1 MSDWQRDTTPER
13 VDPVG
18 HPDILEFTSTSASRH
33 TPADRGP
40 SFVTPAGADWLASAS
55 LFPASVHALWRHR
68 PDAPRTLPCGTV
80 FDVVSTPLLPG
91 RRLLDRLW
99 TKGPGTGP
107 VAVHRG
113 RVLLFAAPGTA
124 GRLAALSNWGEWRRP
139 PQAGTE
145 AAAAT
150 SAPWS
155 SRDAREPAVA
165 ETFPSLMCH
174 GPGDYVTVPGL
185 RPLGSAGS
193 TESGAGGPA
202 PGAAA
207 SRSRWLVA
215 PDLRHP
221 WLPGADVLLRA
232 CLRSHRE
239 RLTPAVHYPVLAG
252 RGLAAAEQSIS
263 GTADGDAKVYDVS
276 RRR

>member
-18 HPDILEFTSTSASRH
+18 HPDVLEFASTSATRH

-139 PQAGTE
+139 PETSV
-145 AAAAT
+145 T

-155 SRDAREPAVA
+155 PRGAREPAVA

-174 GPGDYVTVPGL
+174 GLGDYVTVPGL
-185 RPLGSAGS
+185 LPPDAAGSAEG
-193 TESGAGGPA
+193 GAGGPA
-202 PGAAA
+202 RGAAA
-207 SRSRWLVA
+207 ARSRWLVA
-215 PDLRHP
+215 PDLRRP
-221 WLPGADVLLRA
+221 WLPGAEVLLRA

-239 RLTPAVHYPVLAG
+239 RLTPAVQHHVLAG